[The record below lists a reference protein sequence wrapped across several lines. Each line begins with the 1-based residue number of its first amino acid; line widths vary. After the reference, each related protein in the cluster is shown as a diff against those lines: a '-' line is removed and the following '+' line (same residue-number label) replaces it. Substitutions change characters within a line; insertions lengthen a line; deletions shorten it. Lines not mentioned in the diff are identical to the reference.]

1 MDVCAQQRLAS
12 GVPLMDE
19 AFAGRERK
27 VHSATGASVCTR
39 ADPPP
44 PVLGEVRR
52 ARGHVACLRSGRP
65 SSESVETP
73 IRHRLP
79 RLGASCGDKSG
90 RVLGGRVGQ
99 DTRVDAHVNSLD
111 CCTGT
116 SAWSQPV
123 RFKPCRILKP

>member
-1 MDVCAQQRLAS
+1 MDVCAQQQLAS

-27 VHSATGASVCTR
+27 VNSVTGASVCTR

-52 ARGHVACLRSGRP
+52 ARGHVACLRLGRP

-79 RLGASCGDKSG
+79 QLGASCGDKSV
-90 RVLGGRVGQ
+90 RVLCGRVGQ
-99 DTRVDAHVNSLD
+99 HTRVDTHVNSLD
-111 CCTGT
+111 RCTNT
-116 SAWSQPV
+116 SAWSQQSGSNLAA
-123 RFKPCRILKP
+123 F